1 VVVNDN
7 YVIHPVRPPE
17 TAEGEPPKHAAVRWL
32 GVWLDRKLK
41 WKRHVQER
49 CATAMKAARFM
60 RSLANTRHG
69 PPAFALRTAVTTV
82 IIPTALYAAECWYG
96 GRLQPCRGSVRAGRD
111 NEMVSARI
119 GWHIQAVQKVINTAL
134 RATLPVWRTTP
145 NRILCRDAGVPTA
158 EAALE
163 EIRLRFAFRLGAL
176 DEDHLLVKRTHI
188 PIIRRGRGAGAPFRA
203 RTKLQLAARVF
214 KPFPR
219 PTLAPHRFTPGCRTN
234 PNMGLDKESATKAF
248 AVWWR
253 SLPPNDWVVFSDGSE
268 MDRELGYGY
277 AIFRP
282 DGGNIIIG
290 STTEAMPPPVA
301 TGKASLDPCAVVF
314 DAEVLGA
321 LRGLQHT
328 IRLADNDQ
336 QIHVCT
342 DNTSAIWGLRGKAS
356 ITSQQHFLAFH
367 KAADARGNVSIK
379 WSPGHMGIHG
389 NEVADELAKAGLTS
403 PRDREAGPTLAGVRM
418 NRKKM
423 LNDFRYA
430 QWEQTTRNLAAR
442 YRKWELDH
450 ELACPK
456 ELEVLSR
463 RTLHR
468 FLALRTG
475 HGDFAAYHRRFNHD
489 EDSCEMQCPHCD
501 GDKTPE
507 HIVFCPK
514 SLGVFRDW
522 PWPNRTRRRR
532 RPETTEMRRLYLKD
546 IMAAPKAFNKFVEV
560 TEIFWPQEE
569 QDWTGRQQE
578 RNGAARAEAGG
589 DGDG

>member
-1 VVVNDN
+1 
-7 YVIHPVRPPE
+7 
-17 TAEGEPPKHAAVRWL
+17 
-32 GVWLDRKLK
+32 
-41 WKRHVQER
+41 
-49 CATAMKAARFM
+49 
-60 RSLANTRHG
+60 
-69 PPAFALRTAVTTV
+69 
-82 IIPTALYAAECWYG
+82 
-96 GRLQPCRGSVRAGRD
+96 
-111 NEMVSARI
+111 
-119 GWHIQAVQKVINTAL
+119 
-134 RATLPVWRTTP
+134 
-145 NRILCRDAGVPTA
+145 
-158 EAALE
+158 
-163 EIRLRFAFRLGAL
+163 
-176 DEDHLLVKRTHI
+176 
-188 PIIRRGRGAGAPFRA
+188 
-203 RTKLQLAARVF
+203 
-214 KPFPR
+214 
-219 PTLAPHRFTPGCRTN
+219 
-234 PNMGLDKESATKAF
+234 
-248 AVWWR
+248 
-253 SLPPNDWVVFSDGSE
+253 
-268 MDRELGYGY
+268 
-277 AIFRP
+277 
-282 DGGNIIIG
+282 
-290 STTEAMPPPVA
+290 
-301 TGKASLDPCAVVF
+301 
-314 DAEVLGA
+314 
-321 LRGLQHT
+321 
-328 IRLADNDQ
+328 
-336 QIHVCT
+336 
-342 DNTSAIWGLRGKAS
+342 
-356 ITSQQHFLAFH
+356 
-367 KAADARGNVSIK
+367 
-379 WSPGHMGIHG
+379 MGIHG

-475 HGDFAAYHRRFNHD
+475 HGDFAAYHMRFNHD
-489 EDSCEMQCPHCD
+489 EDGCEMQCPHCD